1 MKKFFYP
8 LVLVILVALVP
19 ACNNNDNNVNPAG
32 PVFTCKIDGI
42 PWEVQN
48 LNTVP
53 MIRTQETSTIY
64 FKTLSLSGTAA
75 DGSLLIIAFSNMQ
88 GAQTGECIGEYM
100 YYGVEHDD
108 YETNAYFIDDGFIRY
123 AEAITMS
130 YSPNSSTASIGIG
143 NVTGTIT
150 SCGDN
155 KVSGTFQGP
164 VEGIDANGDDYTAVI
179 SEGKFENISYIFQE

>member
-32 PVFTCKIDGI
+32 PVFTCKIDGT

-48 LNTVP
+48 MFTVP
-53 MIRTQETSTIY
+53 MIRTEETTDIF
-64 FKTLSLSGTAA
+64 FKTLSISGTAA
-75 DGSLLIIAFSNMQ
+75 DGSILIAAFSNIQ
-88 GAQTGECIGEYM
+88 GAETGECIGEYM

-108 YETNAYFIDDGFIRY
+108 YETNAYFIDQGFVRY

-130 YSPNSSTASIGIG
+130 YSPTVTSTLIGIG
-143 NVTGTIT
+143 NITGTIT
-150 SCGDN
+150 SCGDS
-155 KVSGTFQGP
+155 KVSGTFQGIL
-164 VEGIDANGDDYTAVI
+164 EGIDANGDDITAVI
-179 SEGKFENISYIFQE
+179 TEGKFENISYIFQE